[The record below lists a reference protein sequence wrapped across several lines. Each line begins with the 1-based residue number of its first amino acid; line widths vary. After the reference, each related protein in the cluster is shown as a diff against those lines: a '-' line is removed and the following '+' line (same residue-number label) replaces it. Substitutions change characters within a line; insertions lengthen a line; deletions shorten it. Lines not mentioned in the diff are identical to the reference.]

1 LNILCSWANVKP
13 SECIVV
19 GDTTSDTGM
28 AKAAGAGYMVGVLTG
43 SGTSEQLLADGAHLV
58 LPNVGFLPQL
68 LDAIGVV
75 VAATRSPIGKIKS
88 QAAVEELLVDAA
100 ASSSILRV

>member
-1 LNILCSWANVKP
+1 MKP

-43 SGTSEQLLADGAHLV
+43 SGTTEQLMADGAHLV

-68 LDAIGVV
+68 LDAVGIHV
-75 VAATRSPIGKIKS
+75 VATSQSPIAETKS

-100 ASSSILRV
+100 PSSVLRV

>member
-1 LNILCSWANVKP
+1 MKP

-43 SGTSEQLLADGAHLV
+43 SGTTEQLLADGAHLV
-58 LPNVGFLPQL
+58 VPNVGFLPQL
-68 LDAIGVV
+68 LDAVGIV
-75 VAATRSPIGKIKS
+75 VATDKSLIAKIKS
-88 QAAVEELLVDAA
+88 QAAVEEVLVDAA
-100 ASSSILRV
+100 SSSSILRVK